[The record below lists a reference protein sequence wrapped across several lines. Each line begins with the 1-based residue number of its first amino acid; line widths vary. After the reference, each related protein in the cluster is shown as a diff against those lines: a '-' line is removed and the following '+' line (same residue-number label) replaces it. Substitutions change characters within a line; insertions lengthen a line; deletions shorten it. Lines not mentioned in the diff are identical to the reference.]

1 MTITIQ
7 NVMTP
12 DPIQAMTKG
21 EGALNGRAPRR
32 GVPAPC
38 GLTTAGPVDACS
50 PAFCFSRFD
59 FAELPV
65 AADCLAYSSGRMTCH
80 SSCPVT
86 RGTMGA
92 AQLGQGISRPTN
104 FRSRI
109 RIGAR
114 HLGQAG
120 NGIEPTRSTKFRQ
133 IENQHGQGNDQHN
146 DESKQY

>member
-12 DPIQAMTKG
+12 DPIQAMTNG
-21 EGALNGRAPRR
+21 EGAFNWRAPRR
-32 GVPAPC
+32 WVPAPC
-38 GLTTAGPVDACS
+38 GLTIDGPVDACT
-50 PAFCFSRFD
+50 PVVCFSRFD
-59 FAELPV
+59 FAEWLV
-65 AADCLAYSSGRMTCH
+65 AADCLACSSGRMTCH
-80 SSCPVT
+80 SSWPVT

-133 IENQHGQGNDQHN
+133 IENQYA
-146 DESKQY
+146 QYKRR